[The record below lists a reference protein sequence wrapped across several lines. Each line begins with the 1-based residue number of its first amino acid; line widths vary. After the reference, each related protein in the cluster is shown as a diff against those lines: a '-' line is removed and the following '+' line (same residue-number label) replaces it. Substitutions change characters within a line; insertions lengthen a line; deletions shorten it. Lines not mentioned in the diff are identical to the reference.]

1 MTSCLP
7 ALRFIATPRL
17 SAMPHI
23 DNDVKLDFKDV
34 LLRPKRSTL
43 KSRSEVD
50 LTRSFS
56 FRNSK
61 QTYTGVP
68 IIAANMDTVG
78 TFEMA
83 KVLCKFSLFTAVH
96 KHYSL
101 DQWQE
106 FAGQNPDCLE
116 HLAASSGTGSSD
128 FEQLEQILEA
138 IPQVKYIC
146 LDVANGYSEHFVEFV
161 KDVRK
166 RFPQHTIMAGN
177 VVTGEMVE
185 ELILSG
191 ADIIKV
197 GIGPGSVCTTRKK
210 TGVGY
215 PQLSAVMECADAAH
229 GLKGHIISDGGCS
242 CPGDVAKAFGAG
254 ADFVMLGGMLAGHS
268 ESGGELIERDGKKYK
283 LFYGMSSE
291 MAMKKYAG
299 GVAEYRYVCRPRSLV
314 IIWRQNSWLP
324 RGGWYSSQRSMVNWG
339 SMLGSG
345 EESLGLRNPEG
356 EDNKVFPTLRA
367 SEGKTVE
374 VPFKGDVEHTI
385 RDILGGIRSTC
396 TYVGAA
402 KLKELSRRT
411 TFIRVTQ
418 QVNPI
423 FSEAC

>member
-1 MTSCLP
+1 
-7 ALRFIATPRL
+7 
-17 SAMPHI
+17 MPHI

-61 QTYTGVP
+61 QTYSGVP

-101 DQWQE
+101 VQWQE

-268 ESGGELIERDGKKYK
+268 ESGGELIQRDGKKYK

-299 GVAEYRYVCRPRSLV
+299 GVAEYRYVWRPRSLV
-314 IIWRQNSWLP
+314 IVWRQNSWLL
-324 RGGWYSSQRSMVNWG
+324 RGGWYSSQRSMVNRG
-339 SMLGSG
+339 TMLGSG
-345 EESLGLRNPEG
+345 EKSLGLRNPEG